1 MTIQAL
7 TVSVETSFNTVNAEA
22 GPDTLPSNI
31 QAFPPISIEI
41 KDTSS
46 RLNNPLD
53 AIINNKEI
61 QINQGVWN
69 NLNVNVP
76 QFHNKINII
85 DGRDTTLLAKYPP
98 KAIPIENG
106 TWNTGFTT
114 KNADININ
122 VGNTTNTLETKITN
136 SKIPIHDANLD
147 LFESNGD
154 TVNTEL
160 FISNTTGISS
170 NGPVENGY
178 EWDWLTRNG
187 TTSSG
192 SEPVLNVGTAD
203 TSPSG
208 VHFKPD
214 GTVVYFSGWSTD
226 AVYQVSLSTPWD
238 ITSNSSLTGI
248 TNTSSFG
255 TNVKDFF
262 LKSDGTKL
270 YIAQATKISEYDLST
285 AWDITTVSST
295 PVNEET
301 VDRYTATSAGGLYFK
316 PDGSIMYYCDGGD
329 DYFSQYTLTTPWD
342 ISTKTDFKS
351 ISQSGESAAQAISIK
366 DDGTVLYIVGSTG
379 DGIDYYTLSTP
390 WDITTRSST
399 AGHFSFSNTAYNP
412 TGFFIKPN
420 GGASF
425 WVTFRTAGAIQN
437 SVTDGIAEFSFS
449 AGGIKIPSTE
459 AISKPPILDYQSTG
473 DITLISKISNT
484 KITSS
489 KSSTLFNSSY
499 GGINNTELKIV
510 DNTDTTIENT
520 LTNKKISIENPP
532 SDSNGSI
539 VTPKNS
545 TGITINPTTK
555 APLEIP
561 ISSRYIGTEADKASL
576 SPSFCNAVQLV
587 IFTSNQ
593 TPLGYFERDGHGYF
607 ETITPQNDPRIGSG
621 NSGGEGGDDG
631 GGSESSSSG
640 PIQTWSS

>member
-22 GPDTLPSNI
+22 GPESLPSNI
-31 QAFPPISIEI
+31 QAFPPIEIKI

-76 QFHNKINII
+76 QFNNKINII

-98 KAIPIENG
+98 KAIPIEND
-106 TWNTGFTT
+106 TWNTGFAI

-136 SKIPIHDANLD
+136 SKIPIHDASTFNFLGSSVNVNYAFIRAD
-147 LFESNGD
+147 FSIADANNPTFNQSFTTPGTHSWTAPVGVTSVSVVAVGSGGTGGHQWSSGGGGGGGLGYKNNISVTPGQSYTVEVGAAGPTLVSNATSSTAMGNNSYFISDTTVCGFGAGRGGTDSTGSGNGGYGGGYTGDGGGRGGNGGYQGTWTRSGGGAGGYSGQGADGGDGDAGQGGGGGAGQHYSSTWGSPGGGGVGLFGEGTSGAASTTTGEGGKGGSGGGDGDDGEPLSNNKINNGD
-154 TVNTEL
+154 IAGGE
-160 FISNTTGISS
+160 FG
-170 NGPVENGY
+170 GG
-178 EWDWLTRNG
+178 G
-187 TTSSG
+187 GGSG
-192 SEPVLNVGTAD
+192 
-203 TSPSG
+203 
-208 VHFKPD
+208 
-214 GTVVYFSGWSTD
+214 
-226 AVYQVSLSTPWD
+226 
-238 ITSNSSLTGI
+238 
-248 TNTSSFG
+248 
-255 TNVKDFF
+255 
-262 LKSDGTKL
+262 
-270 YIAQATKISEYDLST
+270 
-285 AWDITTVSST
+285 
-295 PVNEET
+295 
-301 VDRYTATSAGGLYFK
+301 TSAGGGPGGGGAVRLVWTT
-316 PDGSIMYYCDGGD
+316 GSNTIEFPSTNVGSVLSAS
-329 DYFSQYTLTTPWD
+329 FSQTNLDPTPTFSGTLNTRNSFD
-342 ISTKTDFKS
+342 RVIKNQNVST
-351 ISQSGESAAQAISIK
+351 I
-366 DDGTVLYIVGSTG
+366 
-379 DGIDYYTLSTP
+379 
-390 WDITTRSST
+390 
-399 AGHFSFSNTAYNP
+399 
-412 TGFFIKPN
+412 
-420 GGASF
+420 
-425 WVTFRTAGAIQN
+425 
-437 SVTDGIAEFSFS
+437 
-449 AGGIKIPSTE
+449 
-459 AISKPPILDYQSTG
+459 
-473 DITLISKISNT
+473 
-484 KITSS
+484 

-510 DNTDTTIENT
+510 DNTDTTIEKT

-607 ETITPQNDPRIGSG
+607 ETITPQNDPRQGLVDS
-621 NSGGEGGDDG
+621 DDG
-631 GGSESSSSG
+631 DAGGGGGVGSG
-640 PIQTWSS
+640 PIQSWS